1 MHHVLPRAIFNQGK
15 VTRNIS
21 INLNK
26 SQHEISQGSQQL
38 LQYEY
43 LNPTVQVVY
52 VIDDYKAL
60 TDMMESK
67 DKDTDND
74 IKWA

>member
-1 MHHVLPRAIFNQGK
+1 MARE
-15 VTRNIS
+15 TTE
-21 INLNK
+21 
-26 SQHEISQGSQQL
+26 HEISQGSQQL

-52 VIDDYKAL
+52 VIDNYKAL

-67 DKDTDND
+67 TKDTDNN
-74 IKWA
+74 IMWA